1 MIDINTMIQCDMP
14 YYQSVAEKIVCISA
28 LGTEKTDKMLYI
40 SILSVFLLFFV
51 IKTPNYYLHFVDFI
65 NNLAFPSFELG
76 IGNAGMKSGKCLF
89 RFFDIIYFHG
99 FFYISNK

>member
-1 MIDINTMIQCDMP
+1 MILAQ
-14 YYQSVAEKIVCISA
+14 
-28 LGTEKTDKMLYI
+28 
-40 SILSVFLLFFV
+40 LSKSQ
-51 IKTPNYYLHFVDFI
+51 IIH
-65 NNLAFPSFELG
+65 NLAFPSLELG